1 MKAPPGATAPRS
13 ALADYG
19 AVLINRRFA
28 LLWSGQ
34 TISWFGDSVYM
45 IALLWLVQDLT
56 GSRAMMGLVAACRS
70 LPSLMGFLAGALV
83 DRWDRRRIM
92 ISADLARG
100 LIVMTVPLLAW
111 VGLLRAWQLPVVA
124 ACLGLVAVFFVPAR
138 QALLPVLVEGDDLV
152 SANALMTISM
162 QLIHAVGFAAGGLL
176 ISVVGILPFF
186 VINTATFGVSALNIY
201 LLDPGSTFTAR
212 KATDPG
218 TAQGSRRSRLAAELR
233 TGILFIIRHPALSR
247 LVPLTLAMN
256 FFIVPLFVLL
266 PSWAR
271 DQLGGDAATYGFL
284 QTAHMLGMAGGAL
297 LVTQLARRSRGATV
311 LLSIL
316 TVQGLALVGLAL
328 SRSVPAAIAAMA
340 AFGLL
345 DAVVVI
351 TFTSHFQRIIPR
363 GMMGRVFGAFET
375 FTQILVPAGQAIG
388 GIAGQILPLTV
399 VYGAV
404 GGLRLAGTG
413 AAWILPG
420 LRRAVASVGNR
431 EGHVQP
437 MSTGGPDVAGQQDV
451 GVARGKQAAAV
462 TG

>member
-1 MKAPPGATAPRS
+1 MNAREDAPAQRS
-13 ALADYG
+13 ELVGYG
-19 AVLINRRFA
+19 SVLSNRRFA

-34 TISWFGDSVYM
+34 TISWLGDSVYL

-83 DRWDRRRIM
+83 DRSDRRRIM
-92 ISADLARG
+92 ISADLTRG
-100 LIVMTVPLLAW
+100 LIVMAVPLLASL
-111 VGLLRAWQLPVVA
+111 GLLRAWQLPLVA

-138 QALLPVLVEGDDLV
+138 QALLPALVDGEDLV

-162 QLIHAVGFAAGGLL
+162 QLVHAVGFAAGGLL
-176 ISVVGILPFF
+176 ISVVGILPLFM
-186 VINTATFGVSALNIY
+186 INAATFGVSALNIY
-201 LLDPGSTFTAR
+201 LLDPGSRYTAR
-212 KATDPG
+212 NAADIRG
-218 TAQGSRRSRLAAELR
+218 TIGAGRSRLAAELR
-233 TGILFIIRHPALSR
+233 TGILFVVRHPALSR
-247 LVPLTLAMN
+247 LVPWILAMN

-266 PSWAR
+266 PSLAR

-284 QTAHMLGMAGGAL
+284 QTAHMLGMVCGAL
-297 LVTQLARRSRGATV
+297 LVAQFARRSRGATA
-311 LLSIL
+311 LLSML
-316 TVQGLALVGLAL
+316 TVQGLALVGLAI

-345 DAVVVI
+345 DSIVVI

-388 GIAGQILPLTV
+388 GIAGQVLPLTV
-399 VYGAV
+399 VFGAV
-404 GGLRLAGTG
+404 GALRLAGTG

-431 EGHVQP
+431 EGHLQP
-437 MSTGGPDVAGQQDV
+437 TLADGPDLADRRDV
-451 GVARGKQAAAV
+451 TVDRRKTTAAV
-462 TG
+462 NG